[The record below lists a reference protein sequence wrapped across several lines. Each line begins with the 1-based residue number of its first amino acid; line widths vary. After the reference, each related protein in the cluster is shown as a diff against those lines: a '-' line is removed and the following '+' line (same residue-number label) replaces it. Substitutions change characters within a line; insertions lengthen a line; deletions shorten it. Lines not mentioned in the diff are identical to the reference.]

1 MNEVSKE
8 YVEELKNLHIIIEEP
23 EWRAE
28 KIKILCSEQSIVN
41 TKVTEGYNEVK
52 KGSPIYY
59 KKYIVLMKNE
69 KNL

>member
-28 KIKILCSEQSIVN
+28 KIKILCSE
-41 TKVTEGYNEVK
+41 
-52 KGSPIYY
+52 
-59 KKYIVLMKNE
+59 
-69 KNL
+69 